1 MANSKTRGGPA
12 LPGAPPQP
20 DHGLTSPT
28 WSKRS
33 GDASQ
38 WKFARI
44 FVTPSK
50 KVSPYSPG
58 EITPSDAGPPP
69 RKHCALPAWEATAPR
84 VGARGA
90 GANRRAGTTAAGG
103 RTAGD
108 PGTRRA

>member
-1 MANSKTRGGPA
+1 MGSAACTRSPT
-12 LPGAPPQP
+12 QP

-69 RKHCALPAWEATAPR
+69 RKHCALPAWDATAPR

-90 GANRRAGTTAAGG
+90 GANRRANPAIAAAVIDHSIHVGV
-103 RTAGD
+103 
-108 PGTRRA
+108 